1 MINDVIVDR
10 LDELIGDYDT
20 PFFNYL
26 LYSYDLSLEE
36 CELIVEELK
45 GDVNSGKVIT
55 DNIVLTLEDYFK
67 SRVASLEKQ
76 EKVNYLSSLL
86 SEENEFFVKYLKK
99 YGLSS
104 KDINLIHDRVES
116 KIINDNISD
125 FEIKRYLE
133 YYFANAVKQ
142 VSYINDL
149 NRIVGRHY
157 DTLMIRNVKRQYPI
171 LLDRDII
178 EIIFHIHG
186 EIIEAK
192 EFKNGIKN
200 EFKRQCMIKSEDKK
214 AQCRVRLNE
223 FVEGSGDSFSKLVKF
238 KRLTKKDG
246 EIIVSEIKED
256 ISAGLIQPE
265 WIDSVFITKRFNDYN
280 ERQ

>member
-1 MINDVIVDR
+1 MISDVIVDR

-55 DNIVLTLEDYFK
+55 DNIVFTLEDYFK

-104 KDINLIHDRVES
+104 KDINLIHDRLES
-116 KIINDNISD
+116 KIIEENISD

-157 DTLMIRNVKRQYPI
+157 DTLMIRNVKKQYPI
-171 LLDRDII
+171 LLDKDII

-214 AQCRVRLNE
+214 AQCRIRLNE

-238 KRLTKKDG
+238 KGLEKKDG

>member
-1 MINDVIVDR
+1 MISDVIVDR

-86 SEENEFFVKYLKK
+86 SEENEFFVKYLKR

-104 KDINLIHDRVES
+104 KDINLIHDRLES
-116 KIINDNISD
+116 KIIEENISD

>member
-1 MINDVIVDR
+1 MISDVIVDR

>member
-214 AQCRVRLNE
+214 AQCRLRLNE